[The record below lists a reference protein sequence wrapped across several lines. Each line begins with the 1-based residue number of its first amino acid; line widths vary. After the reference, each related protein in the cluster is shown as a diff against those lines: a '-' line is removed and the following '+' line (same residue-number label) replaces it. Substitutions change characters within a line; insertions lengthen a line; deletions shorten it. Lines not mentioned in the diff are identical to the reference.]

1 MNCKPITS
9 TAPTARP
16 DLADD
21 LPGSLDDLH
30 APSEQGE
37 CLVAPS
43 ASRLSAAVEYNRKLF
58 ARYQFEVAGLPF
70 ATVRDMVR
78 SRIGGDDVRIDQPF
92 IATGH
97 QPDFFHAGV
106 WAKHIVA
113 RRLADAVGGAAF
125 DLIVDHDAPK
135 QHSIAVPTID
145 DGLAHVVDVAYA
157 NAPAEHPFEFI
168 SKGSNQ
174 QTQQLIERMRE
185 AMGDRY
191 DSSLL
196 PEFFNAY
203 QAADGDWVDQALSA
217 RKAVEAS
224 MGIQL
229 IQRRT
234 SRYWYSP
241 LLAELLLSA
250 ESFANTYNQI
260 LAGEDP
266 GEDVHEPDRSVATL
280 ERINGA
286 IELPL
291 WINHPGEPRHRLFV
305 AKENG
310 KTHLFAETQRV
321 ATFDDARIKD
331 WPSFEAD
338 LLQLSPW
345 GIRPKALIL
354 TMWARLFWADIFI
367 HGIGGAKYDRLTD
380 RLIQCYFGVEPP
392 VMACVSATLRMSLPR
407 TGATEKQIDD
417 ATRSLRD
424 INFNPHRYITH
435 KKMAAIQ
442 SEKETLI
449 AESQRLRRD
458 DRYNRRERTAVFNR
472 IRELNSLANS
482 LQPNRIAE
490 LRQQRDR
497 ISRAIAADAIADR
510 RDYFFAMHDR
520 SDLQHLLENL
530 PGVQQMQRSDIV

>member
-1 MNCKPITS
+1 M
-9 TAPTARP
+9 
-16 DLADD
+16 
-21 LPGSLDDLH
+21 
-30 APSEQGE
+30 
-37 CLVAPS
+37 
-43 ASRLSAAVEYNRKLF
+43 
-58 ARYQFEVAGLPF
+58 
-70 ATVRDMVR
+70 
-78 SRIGGDDVRIDQPF
+78 
-92 IATGH
+92 
-97 QPDFFHAGV
+97 
-106 WAKHIVA
+106 
-113 RRLADAVGGAAF
+113 GGAAF

-280 ERINGA
+280 ERIN
-286 IELPL
+286 
-291 WINHPGEPRHRLFV
+291 
-305 AKENG
+305 
-310 KTHLFAETQRV
+310 
-321 ATFDDARIKD
+321 
-331 WPSFEAD
+331 
-338 LLQLSPW
+338 
-345 GIRPKALIL
+345 
-354 TMWARLFWADIFI
+354 ARLNCRYGSTIRAN
-367 HGIGGAKYDRLTD
+367 
-380 RLIQCYFGVEPP
+380 
-392 VMACVSATLRMSLPR
+392 
-407 TGATEKQIDD
+407 
-417 ATRSLRD
+417 RD
-424 INFNPHRYITH
+424 I
-435 KKMAAIQ
+435 AC
-442 SEKETLI
+442 S
-449 AESQRLRRD
+449 SQRK
-458 DRYNRRERTAVFNR
+458 TAR
-472 IRELNSLANS
+472 PICSPKRSAS
-482 LQPNRIAE
+482 PR
-490 LRQQRDR
+490 
-497 ISRAIAADAIADR
+497 SM
-510 RDYFFAMHDR
+510 MHE
-520 SDLQHLLENL
+520 SKIGQASKPTFSSCL
-530 PGVQQMQRSDIV
+530 PGASVPKR